1 MSRKKRVKCVETGE
15 EFPSLTAAGK
25 WAGMSAQR
33 RTLQWAKKTYGKIHP
48 GRVNETLAACHVG
61 QAAAGK
67 EPMCG
72 GYHWEFVD
80 KRDAVWHGEPIPP
93 TWDNYVPP
101 VISSSDQT
109 YRSGRSRV
117 GSDHLRRWVVLSK
130 EKDGLVQCS
139 IDCKWYPAMAIQVAH
154 IRPFA
159 TCADEDKYH
168 RDSSLPM
175 SMVLHKLYDF
185 HRFTILR
192 NGTIHVLDRNC
203 WDELNKLDGKKV
215 LGWRKENAR
224 FCRENQQ
231 LFAKAA

>member
-1 MSRKKRVKCVETGE
+1 MPNRKKVKCVETGE
-15 EFPSLTAAGK
+15 EFPSLTAAGEWLGLRAK
-25 WAGMSAQR
+25 RKKLSR
-33 RTLQWAKKTYGKIHP
+33 KIRNTLVLSRSDESLVGS
-48 GRVNETLAACHVG
+48 HVG

-67 EPMCG
+67 ERTCG

-80 KRDAVWHGEPIPP
+80 KRHALASRPKKPS
-93 TWDNYVPP
+93 WDNYVPP
-101 VISSSDQT
+101 VVSSSDQT

-117 GSDHLRRWVVLSK
+117 GSDHLRRWVVMSK
-130 EKDGLVQCS
+130 EKNGLVQCCV
-139 IDCKWYPAMAIQVAH
+139 DRKWYPAMAIQVAH

-159 TCADEDKYH
+159 DCADEDKYH

-224 FCRENQQ
+224 FCREHQQ

>member
-1 MSRKKRVKCVETGE
+1 MSRRKRVRCVETGE

-25 WAGMSAQR
+25 WAGMSAER
-33 RTLQWAKKTYGKIHP
+33 KNLKWLLKKKDKTKRYVG
-48 GRVNETLAACHVG
+48 ETLAASHVG

-67 EPMCG
+67 EPTCG

-80 KRDAVWHGEPIPP
+80 KRHALASRPKKPS
-93 TWDNYVPP
+93 WDNYVPP
-101 VISSSDQT
+101 IVSSSDQT

-117 GSDHLRRWVVLSK
+117 GSDHLRRWVVMSK
-130 EKDGLVQCS
+130 EKDGLVQCC
-139 IDCKWYPAMAIQVAH
+139 IDRKWYPAMAIQVAH
-154 IRPFA
+154 IKPFA
-159 TCADEDKYH
+159 DCADEDKYH

-203 WDELNKLDGKKV
+203 WDELNNLDGNKV

-224 FCRENQQ
+224 FCREHQQ